1 MNKSFSDAD
10 RFQNLGSLSSMDD
23 FDLASLGLVLP
34 GKDEPDEPEEP
45 TINPLHDM
53 DSLDFHLWMEEEVDK
68 ELMRRM
74 AQNRA
79 KQTEKK

>member
-1 MNKSFSDAD
+1 MNKFFPESD
-10 RFQNLGSLSSMDD
+10 RFQNLGSLASMDD
-23 FDLASLGLVLP
+23 FDLASLGLTLP
-34 GKDEPDEPEEP
+34 GKDEPEEEEEP

-79 KQTEKK
+79 NQTEKK

>member
-1 MNKSFSDAD
+1 MDQLFPSLD
-10 RFQNLGSLSSMDD
+10 RLSNLNISSMDD
-23 FDLASLGLVLP
+23 FDLASLGLGLP
-34 GKDEPDEPEEP
+34 VEEEPEEDEVP
-45 TINPLHDM
+45 AINPLHDM

-79 KQTEKK
+79 DQNNEKK